1 MAKRTPIQRAV
12 EAASKETE
20 AQAVQETVATAQ
32 EQAAP
37 EQKKM
42 QAARMTLPVAPD
54 QKAEFIVTDHA
65 KGGVCGK
72 RVKSGERITLTG
84 RAALHHYLNG
94 EIDLA

>member
-1 MAKRTPIQRAV
+1 MAKTTRIQRAV

-20 AQAVQETVATAQ
+20 AQPVQETVAAEQ

-37 EQKKM
+37 EQTKK
-42 QAARMTLPVAPD
+42 QAVRITLPVAPD

-72 RVKSGERITLTG
+72 WVKSGDRITLTG